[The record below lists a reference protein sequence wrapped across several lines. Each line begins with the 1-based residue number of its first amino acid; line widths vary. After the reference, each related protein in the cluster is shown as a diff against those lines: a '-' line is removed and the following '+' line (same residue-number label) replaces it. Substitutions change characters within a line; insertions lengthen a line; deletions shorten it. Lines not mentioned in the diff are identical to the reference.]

1 MLNNQLQ
8 KHLKLLQIKQF
19 KTAEATGDL
28 IGIKIAN
35 RTAKVSNNSQQNH
48 LKTVINEHDED
59 EEITKERYISPEK
72 RQKLIDNLRLI

>member
-19 KTAEATGDL
+19 KIAEATGDL

-59 EEITKERYISPEK
+59 EEITKKRYTSPGK